1 MVQRKDHMKEQPVVP
16 TTFHEFDFYGD
27 LLTVALVGSRAYVAI
42 KPITDFLGLDWPSQ
56 YQRVQRDDV
65 LAEEIKLITVTSA
78 DGKQRDMLCLPL
90 EFFHGWLF
98 GVDTHRAKPELR
110 EKLTRY
116 RRECFLLLSQ
126 AFQSRAMAPVETDVV
141 AQLADTRAR
150 VGNLEQD
157 MKFVKVTLSE
167 IRGLSNAHRA
177 TAKEM
182 VDQISKVSGVK
193 HQTIWTDLNKNFHVA
208 SYANIPDEKWPDVQ
222 QCLQQRLDSARKGK
236 GIEEQPTLFDQEKQS

>member
-1 MVQRKDHMKEQPVVP
+1 MKDLPAVP
-16 TTFHEFDFYGD
+16 TTIHEFDFYGD
-27 LLTVALVGSRAYVAI
+27 LLTVALVDNRAYVAI
-42 KPITDFLGLDWPSQ
+42 RPVTDLLGLDWPSQ

-65 LAEEIKLITVTSA
+65 LSEETKLLTVTSA

-98 GVDTHRAKPELR
+98 GVDVHRAKPELK

-126 AFQSRAMAPVETDVV
+126 AFQSRALTPVETDIIP
-141 AQLADTRAR
+141 QLADTRVR

-157 MKFVKVTLSE
+157 MKTVKVILSE
-167 IRGLSNAHRA
+167 IRGLSTEHRA

-182 VDQISKVSGVK
+182 VDQISKTSGVR
-193 HQTIWTDLNKNFHVA
+193 HQTIWSDLNKTFHVPA
-208 SYANIPDEKWPDVQ
+208 YGDIQDEKWAEVQ
-222 QCLQQRLDSARKGK
+222 MYLQQRLDSAKQGK
-236 GIEEQPTLFDQEKQS
+236 GIDQQPKLPWDE